1 MPVSCQGLN
10 HPSISDSALP
20 AEIGFPV
27 LYDEN
32 QPVFVL
38 SAVFNHFLLT
48 KSCHRNYDTI
58 LIRTDNLERYGIK
71 NKTYDFHFFEK
82 ILLPDMKSS
91 FSR

>member
-20 AEIGFPV
+20 AETAFSV

-38 SAVFNHFLLT
+38 SAEFNHFLLT

-58 LIRTDNLERYGIK
+58 LIRTDNLDIYRIK
-71 NKTYDFHFFEK
+71 NKTDDFHFSKKF
-82 ILLPDMKSS
+82 IT
-91 FSR
+91 

>member
-38 SAVFNHFLLT
+38 SAEFNHILLT

-58 LIRTDNLERYGIK
+58 LIRTDNLERYGIRIK
-71 NKTYDFHFFEK
+71 HTIFIFLK
-82 ILLPDMKSS
+82 I
-91 FSR
+91 FIA